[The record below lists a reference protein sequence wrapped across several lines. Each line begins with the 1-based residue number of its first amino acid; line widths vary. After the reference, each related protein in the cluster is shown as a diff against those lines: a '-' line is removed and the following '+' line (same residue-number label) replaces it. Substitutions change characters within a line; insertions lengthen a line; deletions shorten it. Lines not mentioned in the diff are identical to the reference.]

1 MCFSSLACMQL
12 LVQAKPAAQE
22 RPHWFSE
29 PSKLFLPLFFQKF
42 KSLLLVQ
49 APHGPHGFPHHP
61 SRHHGSY
68 LVVHILHSSELVQFQ
83 AVFSRESSSN
93 ARWSPLFGGG
103 QGQGHQG
110 RNFMAQETR
119 KGLNRYQ
126 STVARGKDGKVS
138 AEYLSHFEPMCIR

>member
-1 MCFSSLACMQL
+1 MQL

-22 RPHWFSE
+22 RPRFSE

-49 APHGPHGFPHHP
+49 APHGPNGPHGFPHHP

-83 AVFSRESSSN
+83 AAGTFSTGIVHLQCQVESTVS
-93 ARWSPLFGGG
+93 AAKVKATKV
-103 QGQGHQG
+103 H
-110 RNFMAQETR
+110 RNFMAQET
-119 KGLNRYQ
+119 
-126 STVARGKDGKVS
+126 S
-138 AEYLSHFEPMCIR
+138 A